1 MGFLPVPQLNYG
13 KENFPEA
20 VRWQTKLKKGCV
32 DIYTG
37 DQMMSP
43 KERMRTIIEEIANNK
58 TKLTYYYKLA
68 CLKPGFNLYRFIDSL
83 TSNSIKDG

>member
-1 MGFLPVPQLNYG
+1 MGFLPIPQLNYD

-43 KERMRTIIEEIANNK
+43 KEGMRTIIEEIANNK
-58 TKLTYYYKLA
+58 TK
-68 CLKPGFNLYRFIDSL
+68 
-83 TSNSIKDG
+83 